1 MLSKKQAV
9 IKSLEKIDRD
19 EDLLKLATNYSP

>member
-19 EDLLKLATNYSP
+19 EHLLKLATNYSP

>member
-1 MLSKKQAV
+1 MLSKKQAA